1 MFRGHQ
7 HPSALLRPQVDPV
20 PNAGSPD
27 TRKIS
32 AKRSEPC
39 RQHWDSQ
46 GLAEKWE
53 AGLLQP
59 RDDLAPGAQAA
70 PDLHPQRA
78 VRKLEPGSSQLLM
91 TGAQGKAGKICKKR
105 VTLDVRKTFPM
116 RATQHQSRVH
126 KAVGSLSLSFKRQL
140 DEALSQPTALQEMLD
155 QNHEVPSSQDYP
167 LPSPH
172 AGCRR
177 AA

>member
-7 HPSALLRPQVDPV
+7 HPSALLRPQVAPV

-32 AKRSEPC
+32 AKWSEPC
-39 RQHWDSQ
+39 RQHQDSQ

-53 AGLLQP
+53 AGLLQAG
-59 RDDLAPGAQAA
+59 DDLAPGAQAA

-91 TGAQGKAGKICKKR
+91 TCTR
-105 VTLDVRKTFPM
+105 E
-116 RATQHQSRVH
+116 SR
-126 KAVGSLSLSFKRQL
+126 QN
-140 DEALSQPTALQEMLD
+140 LQE
-155 QNHEVPSSQDYP
+155 
-167 LPSPH
+167 
-172 AGCRR
+172 
-177 AA
+177 

>member
-20 PNAGSPD
+20 PNSGSPD

-32 AKRSEPC
+32 AKWSE
-39 RQHWDSQ
+39 RRDSQ

-59 RDDLAPGAQAA
+59 GDDLAPGAQAA

-78 VRKLEPGSSQLLM
+78 VRKPEPGSSQLLM

-126 KAVGSLSLSFKRQL
+126 TAVGSLSLSFKSHL
-140 DEALSQPTALQEMLD
+140 DEALSQPTALQDMLD
-155 QNHEVPSSQDYP
+155 QNPEVPSSRDYP